1 MSANRSGREP
11 GATLKAGLGADSI
24 GARDHLA
31 LSKDEQNTAAAL
43 IFALLPW
50 PRLIGWASFEGGKR
64 LGRGVAFRC
73 LFATCEGFLCAVLR
87 AQVFGHVYPACYAC
101 ENRASAM
108 ENRECVASGAAYCWR
123 RRHLRS
129 CY

>member
-43 IFALLPW
+43 IFALLPR
-50 PRLIGWASFEGGKR
+50 PRLIGWVPFEG
-64 LGRGVAFRC
+64 V
-73 LFATCEGFLCAVLR
+73 
-87 AQVFGHVYPACYAC
+87 
-101 ENRASAM
+101 
-108 ENRECVASGAAYCWR
+108 CV
-123 RRHLRS
+123 
-129 CY
+129 